1 MQCCFE
7 EYSPYLLCFYTKFGY
22 IDPIL
27 NGHYFFGS
35 RMNYVIYYRVS
46 TDKQGQSGLGLEAQQ
61 KQVQDYL
68 SKQND
73 AVVLGEYVEI
83 DSGKKVDRVK
93 LNEAVAHAKKAKA
106 VLLVAKLDRV
116 ARNVKLF
123 LELLDQVRI
132 EFTDLPSLG
141 NGTSDSRL
149 VLTQLSAIAEW
160 EAAKISERTKAA
172 LAAKKARGEPMGIM
186 GKENIKATLGKR
198 KEQADDFAKQLAAML
213 LPLAATMSQRKLVDY
228 LNQHGVKSPTGKEW
242 RLNSLQNVLK
252 RAKALTTT

>member
-1 MQCCFE
+1 M
-7 EYSPYLLCFYTKFGY
+7 K
-22 IDPIL
+22 
-27 NGHYFFGS
+27 
-35 RMNYVIYYRVS
+35 YVIYYRVS

-61 KQVQDYL
+61 QQVKTYL
-68 SKQND
+68 QSKPD
-73 AVVLGEYVEI
+73 AEVVAEYVEV
-83 DSGKKVDRVK
+83 DSGKKVNRIE
-93 LNEAVAHAKKAKA
+93 LNKAVADAKKNKA

-123 LELLDQVRI
+123 LDLLDQVRI
-132 EFTDLPSLG
+132 EFTDLPALS

-149 VLTQLSAIAEW
+149 VLTQLAAFAEW

-186 GKENIKATLGKR
+186 GKENIKATNGKR
-198 KEQADDFAKQLAAML
+198 KELADDFARELASML
-213 LPLAATMSQRKLVDY
+213 FGLEGRKMSQRKMVDY

-252 RAKALTTT
+252 RIKSF

>member
-1 MQCCFE
+1 MGFVFSQQFVI
-7 EYSPYLLCFYTKFGY
+7 F
-22 IDPIL
+22 DPIL
-27 NGHYFFGS
+27 NGRYFFRS
-35 RMNYVIYYRVS
+35 YMNYVIYYRVS

-61 KQVQDYL
+61 KQVLDYL

-83 DSGKKVDRVK
+83 DSGKKIDRIK

-106 VLLVAKLDRV
+106 VILVAKLDRV

-213 LPLAATMSQRKLVDY
+213 LPLAETMSQRKLVDY

-252 RAKALTTT
+252 RAKALAEAA